1 MKNVL
6 KKLLLGVMCFAAVVA
21 IVTITGCDKE
31 DVENDGASY
40 VDLGLPSGTLW
51 KSTNEEGLY
60 NYDSAVETFGSKLP
74 ISEQIDELRTHCQ
87 WVWDEQR
94 KGCMVIGENKKSIF
108 MPAAGIN
115 SCGIYYVGTDGY
127 YWSSTIL
134 DIGGP
139 AIGLSFYKDG
149 VSMIEVNP
157 AVGMSVRL
165 VKN

>member
-1 MKNVL
+1 MKQVF
-6 KKLLLGVMCFAAVVA
+6 KKLLLGVMSIAAVVA
-21 IVTITGCDKE
+21 IGTITGCDKE
-31 DVENDGASY
+31 DVENDGVSY

-51 KSTNEEGLY
+51 KTTNEDGFY

-74 ISEQIDELRTHCQ
+74 TSEQSDELRTHCQ
-87 WVWDEQR
+87 WEWDDQR
-94 KGCMVIGENKKSIF
+94 KGCMVVGENEKFIF
-108 MPAAGIN
+108 MPAAGSN